1 MNAEVE
7 DQIRA
12 AIRAKAETLREVQPL
27 RLPSEPGGQPGPGS
41 GTQPRRARRL
51 RPWIVPVTAAAAVIA
66 LAISLVLV
74 RDIPN
79 GRVVSP
85 PRPTPASGGVPRYYA
100 ALIPQGKGI
109 TWNEVIVND
118 TFTGARLATVKPPHG
133 STFTVVTAAADDR
146 DLRRHRRAHIQAPRG
161 LRCAF
166 LVVPAADRAG
176 HLVSRATDPARHPG
190 SAGVELRRA
199 RAIQFGPGTGGG
211 LRAIDELARTAADLL
226 GDHRKAGARLVHAR
240 QDRLR
245 RAGGGWPATNTALTW
260 VDDDR
265 ALALS
270 TQSRGFDRGKDE
282 EFTHET
288 LRLLDKSAGGSD
300 LIADSRVIWSAQSVT
315 SLRSGS
321 SQLSCGSTG
330 GNPMLTADGK
340 TIVCAAAK
348 NANPPKSAN
357 RLIVPARW
365 TLAWLA
371 YSTSSPTVARTVAQF
386 SVEASLMNPPGVD
399 LVWTDSSGG
408 TLIGSSAGGS
418 FPRPEPSAAR
428 PVPVGRDR
436 RWQVPPAD
444 DRAGHERHR

>member
-1 MNAEVE
+1 M
-7 DQIRA
+7 
-12 AIRAKAETLREVQPL
+12 
-27 RLPSEPGGQPGPGS
+27 
-41 GTQPRRARRL
+41 
-51 RPWIVPVTAAAAVIA
+51 
-66 LAISLVLV
+66 
-74 RDIPN
+74 
-79 GRVVSP
+79 
-85 PRPTPASGGVPRYYA
+85 
-100 ALIPQGKGI
+100 
-109 TWNEVIVND
+109 
-118 TFTGARLATVKPPHG
+118 
-133 STFTVVTAAADDR
+133 
-146 DLRRHRRAHIQAPRG
+146 
-161 LRCAF
+161 
-166 LVVPAADRAG
+166 
-176 HLVSRATDPARHPG
+176 
-190 SAGVELRRA
+190 
-199 RAIQFGPGTGGG
+199 
-211 LRAIDELARTAADLL
+211 
-226 GDHRKAGARLVHAR
+226 
-240 QDRLR
+240 
-245 RAGGGWPATNTALTW
+245 TW

-282 EFTHET
+282 EVTHET

-357 RLIVPARW
+357 RLIVPVRW

-418 FPRPEPSAAR
+418 FPGPNPPPPDRSRWVVIADGKFR
-428 PVPVGRDR
+428 QLTTVPDMNYIVSIA
-436 RWQVPPAD
+436 W
-444 DRAGHERHR
+444 